1 MSEFNWDDIIN
12 KGSGEKSPPATPQP
26 VVEEKREEK
35 DAVLNEETLES
46 INKQVETAKKQLRSA
61 VATAKRNVRKVNIRK
76 HWEAVARKRNHI
88 IAVVGFI
95 GVVALGGYFY
105 THHTPAPTPKPNPV
119 VEDQTKAVP
128 PTPTVEQPVVVD
140 PVLDASEPTPNAV
153 KPETKPEA
161 PKAKAAV
168 EVAKPPSQKPRPK
181 AAQQEANPKPL
192 PQQKDNWNKRE
203 ANKQLDDFFNN

>member
-12 KGSGEKSPPATPQP
+12 KGSGEKSPPVPPQP
-26 VVEEKREEK
+26 LVEEKREEK

-46 INKQVETAKKQLRSA
+46 INKQFKTAKKQLRSA
-61 VATAKRNVRKVNIRK
+61 VATAKRNAMKVNIRK

-88 IAVVGFI
+88 IAVVSFI

-105 THHTPAPTPKPNPV
+105 THHTPAPTPKPTPV
-119 VEDQTKAVP
+119 IEEQPKVVP
-128 PTPTVEQPVVVD
+128 PTPAVKQPIEVD
-140 PVLDASEPTPNAV
+140 PVLDASESTPNAV

-161 PKAKAAV
+161 PEAKAAV
-168 EVAKPPSQKPRPK
+168 EVAKPPSQNPRPK
-181 AAQQEANPKPL
+181 AAQQEAKPKPL
-192 PQQKDNWNKRE
+192 PPQQDNWNKRE